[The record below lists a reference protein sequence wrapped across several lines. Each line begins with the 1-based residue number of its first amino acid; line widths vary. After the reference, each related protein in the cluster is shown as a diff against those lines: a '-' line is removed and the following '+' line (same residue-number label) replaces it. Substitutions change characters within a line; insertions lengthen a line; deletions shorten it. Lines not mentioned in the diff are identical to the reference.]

1 MEIFQVKKQ
10 AQITDTEHCER
21 KESKIPRKLETGA
34 PYNFFLTKIRDC
46 PDTHNALDSLSS
58 LHINFMVDLELLLMK
73 YWVTLTKDRTLVI
86 LYGVESLSQP
96 PVLREVCPSCRVAIE
111 EPKYPYGTLHTKM
124 MLLTYEDGGLRVVV
138 HTANLVPG
146 NLENRTPGLRVSD
159 ECPIHYDRQ

>member
-58 LHINFMVDLELLLMK
+58 LHINFMVDLELLMMK
-73 YWVTLTKDRTLVI
+73 YGVTWTKDRTLII
-86 LYGVESLSQP
+86 LYGAESLSQP
-96 PVLREVCPSCRVAIE
+96 P
-111 EPKYPYGTLHTKM
+111 
-124 MLLTYEDGGLRVVV
+124 GG
-138 HTANLVPG
+138 
-146 NLENRTPGLRVSD
+146 VS
-159 ECPIHYDRQ
+159 